1 MKLDRLILIT
11 LNGLARIFGVLAI
24 LTGIVFLVSAY
35 AVKANRFLDIAIG
48 LFLTTMGIAFLLIK
62 SINAEQ
68 LTRMRRR
75 MGRPGFTRQLTL
87 GKGRSGVD
95 QRRSGIVGRLRS

>member
-1 MKLDRLILIT
+1 MKLDRLILMT
-11 LNGLARIFGVLAI
+11 LNGLARLFRVLAI
-24 LTGIVFLVSAY
+24 LAGIAFSVSAY

-48 LFLTTMGIAFLLIK
+48 FLLMAMGIAFLLTK

-75 MGRPGFTRQLTL
+75 MGCPG
-87 GKGRSGVD
+87 SPD
-95 QRRSGIVGRLRS
+95 S